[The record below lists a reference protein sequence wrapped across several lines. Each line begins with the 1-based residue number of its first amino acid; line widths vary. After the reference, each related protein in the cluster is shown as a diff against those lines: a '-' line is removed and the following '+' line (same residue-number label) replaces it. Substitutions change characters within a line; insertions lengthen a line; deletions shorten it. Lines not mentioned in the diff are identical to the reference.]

1 MYQERKK
8 LGFEILISNLFSNLG
23 RLVVAN
29 LIFAVPFL
37 GSVAIMWCV
46 YRFLLPVFVLVIPFS
61 LVLASP
67 FYSGVVLL
75 AREYSQNKSPQKVLR
90 TYLKAVKDNGLRFL
104 CYGALLYVAILGC
117 YFGTRVYLAMAASYS
132 GIFYVLLFFVFLITL
147 FFLFFFYA
155 VPLMTVSFELKL
167 KDVLKNSALMTFG
180 EFKNNFFSTIG
191 IVIFLAIA
199 LFPLLVIPYLASVI
213 SVGIVEIL
221 LTAYLAI
228 SLGILIPA
236 PCAMIIS
243 HYLYPNMKTVIS
255 GEGVPTF
262 KPASQSDNTKS
273 ETTETTPTPEEIEE
287 LSKGDGDEYIF
298 YQGKMIRRKVLLK
311 MLKEKENKNE

>member
-8 LGFEILISNLFSNLG
+8 LGFELLISNLFSNLG

-29 LIFAVPFL
+29 LIFAIPFL

-46 YRFLLPVFVLVIPFS
+46 YKFLLPSFVLVIPFS

-75 AREYSQNKSPQKVLR
+75 SREYSQNKSPRNVLK
-90 TYLKAVKDNGLRFL
+90 TYLKAVRDNGPRFI

-117 YFGTRVYLAMAASYS
+117 YFGVRVYITMAASYS
-132 GIFYVLLFFVFLITL
+132 GFFYVFLFFIFLIAL

-191 IVIFLAIA
+191 LIIFLAIA
-199 LFPLLVIPYLASVI
+199 LFPFLVIPYLVSVL
-213 SVGIVEIL
+213 SVERVKL
-221 LTAYLAI
+221 LLVLY
-228 SLGILIPA
+228 LGISFGMLIPA

-243 HYLYPNMKTVIS
+243 HYLYPNMRTVIS

-262 KPASQSDNTKS
+262 EPTSQRNSITS
-273 ETTETTPTPEEIEE
+273 ENKETTPTPEEIAE

-298 YQGKMIRRKVLLK
+298 YQGKMIKRKVLLK

>member
-29 LIFAVPFL
+29 LIFAIPLL
-37 GSVAIMWCV
+37 GSVAVMWCV
-46 YRFLLPVFVLVIPFS
+46 YRFLLPMFVLVIPFS

-75 AREYSQNKSPQKVLR
+75 AREYSENKQPSNVLR
-90 TYLKAVKDNGLRFL
+90 TYLKAVKDNGLHF
-104 CYGALLYVAILGC
+104 LLYGFLFYLAILGC
-117 YFGTRVYLAMAASYS
+117 YFGTRVYLLMASSYS
-132 GIFYVLLFFVFLITL
+132 GIFYGLLFFVFLISL

-191 IVIFLAIA
+191 LLFFLSIA
-199 LFPLLVIPYLASVI
+199 LFPFLVIPYLVSVL
-213 SVGIVEIL
+213 SVSMVKL
-221 LTAYLAI
+221 LLVLYLAL
-228 SLGILIPA
+228 SLGMLIPA

-255 GEGVPTF
+255 GEGVKTF
-262 KPASQSDNTKS
+262 KSAS
-273 ETTETTPTPEEIEE
+273 ETNRVGAENKETTPTPEEIEE